1 MMTRSTAQVCSMEPA
16 LKYIWVANKYW
27 IGSNLLSGSYM
38 HLSDDPV
45 KSKVPQSWC
54 LWHLSCGYTGR
65 GPNLFLGHFLGR
77 GLVYSGRFFWDT
89 YFWDEV
95 RGACLL
101 WALFWDEG
109 RRLVYSGRRQ
119 EAPPGTELGAVV
131 SRLSSHP
138 ARPAAASASLR
149 PTSTQPSPL
158 GLNSTLYQVRF
169 EAGLQICDA
178 HPPTHY

>member
-1 MMTRSTAQVCSMEPA
+1 MLYCTGLLHGTSIKIYLGCKQILNWFKFTFFGATCISQMILFDKST
-16 LKYIWVANKYW
+16 
-27 IGSNLLSGSYM
+27 
-38 HLSDDPV
+38 
-45 KSKVPQSWC
+45 VPQPGC

-65 GPNLFLGHFLGR
+65 GPNLFLGR

-178 HPPTHY
+178 AATHTHPLTH